1 MTATLHSF
9 ASNEPEARR
18 LAGLLG
24 CDFGLVELRQFPD
37 GESLVRVGKTEAKAL
52 LYCSLNDPDA
62 KIVQL
67 LLAVSALRDR
77 GARQVV
83 LVAPYLG
90 YMRQDR
96 AFAPGEAVSQRVIG
110 NLISSAFNGLVTVD
124 PHLHR
129 TPRLEDAFPGV
140 VSVNVSAAATIAE
153 ALASRIKPGCVL
165 VGPDEESL
173 PWVKAVAAPLGLEAI
188 VARKVRR
195 GDREVEIELPDATNI
210 AGKPVILIDDL
221 VSSGT
226 TLMACAGQLRA
237 AGASSIGAAVTHC
250 LANSADLDALAASGI
265 APVLATDTVPG
276 RAACIPMAAAL
287 ADAILHHGLA

>member
-1 MTATLHSF
+1 MTATVHSF

-18 LAGLLG
+18 LASLLG
-24 CDFGLVELRQFPD
+24 CDFRLIELRQFPD
-37 GESLVRVGKTEAKAL
+37 GESLVRVGETATKAL
-52 LYCSLNDPDA
+52 LYCSLNDPNA
-62 KIVQL
+62 KIVQV
-67 LLAVSALRDR
+67 LLAASALRGR

-110 NLISSAFNGLVTVD
+110 SLISSAFNGLVTVD

-129 TPRLEDAFPGV
+129 TPRLEDAFPGMIA
-140 VSVNVSAAATIAE
+140 VNVSAAATIAG
-153 ALASRIKPGCVL
+153 ALASRIEPDCVL

-195 GDREVEIELPDATNI
+195 GDREVEIELPGATNLV
-210 AGKPVILIDDL
+210 GKPVILIDDL
-221 VSSGT
+221 VSSGR
-226 TLMACAGQLRA
+226 TLIACAAQLRA
-237 AGASSIGAAVTHC
+237 AGATSIGAAVTHC
-250 LANSADLDALAASGI
+250 LANRADLDALAASGI

-276 RAACIPMAAAL
+276 SAACIPLAAVLAAAIC
-287 ADAILHHGLA
+287 DAGLD